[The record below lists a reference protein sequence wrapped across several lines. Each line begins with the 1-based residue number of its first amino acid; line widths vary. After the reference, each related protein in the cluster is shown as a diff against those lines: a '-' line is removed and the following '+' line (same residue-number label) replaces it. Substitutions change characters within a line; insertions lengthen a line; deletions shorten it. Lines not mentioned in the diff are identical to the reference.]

1 MTSPS
6 QDEPQVRWSELV
18 AFVRQLSHDIRN
30 HLNAAELQAAYLSE
44 LAQDAEIKNEVKR
57 LREMVAEVSK
67 ALQSVTSKMS
77 AITATRIRY
86 RCADLVEDVKQRL
99 ESSTEKPHVQWQI
112 DLGETAFE
120 VDPQLLQEA
129 FLEIFANAARH
140 AQSGAGPMVAAARI
154 DGQQFEFTLREPKK
168 DFQEPTEKWGFEPLQ
183 KMTRGHYG
191 LGLNRVRMIVELL
204 GGGFTA
210 EYDSRTSSLRSR
222 IVLPLAKPASG

>member
-86 RCADLVEDVKQRL
+86 RCARSGRGRK
-99 ESSTEKPHVQWQI
+99 
-112 DLGETAFE
+112 A
-120 VDPQLLQEA
+120 
-129 FLEIFANAARH
+129 EI
-140 AQSGAGPMVAAARI
+140 RI
-154 DGQQFEFTLREPKK
+154 I
-168 DFQEPTEKWGFEPLQ
+168 
-183 KMTRGHYG
+183 
-191 LGLNRVRMIVELL
+191 N
-204 GGGFTA
+204 
-210 EYDSRTSSLRSR
+210 
-222 IVLPLAKPASG
+222 